1 MPKRPPARPQATSPS
16 DHAPRSASN
25 TANTSATSA
34 SRYYDHR
41 LHRTSSS
48 SSSSSSPASDVTL
61 PPLRTALASSTPIPH
76 GSALPP
82 PLLPPTSLAQRS
94 ESSSY
99 QHSGT
104 GSASSLYKPFVSPGH
119 LIHSGRVT
127 LPATN
132 ASPRPTPH
140 PPTNTSQSA
149 SMNSNSEDSS
159 LPLNGADTASSDA
172 AKKKS
177 TKKAV
182 SCEPCRRRK
191 LKCDRGWPCGA
202 CRDRGESS
210 KCEWAEGVRPQTTG
224 RDTGDSSQ
232 VNERLDRLEAM
243 MGAIAGSLGVE
254 LPGSKTSSSSTS
266 AQAAHR
272 KVSSASA
279 ASSTTASTSK
289 LSTLAEL
296 GAVEA
301 NRAALAST
309 SSNDSRTP
317 RPSYAAGSIS
327 WGFGFGFSQM
337 HQYSSEELTRK
348 TLFDLLTLLPD
359 NSIVRSLTDFYFR
372 ELSWMAH
379 LIPEDNFRKRQRTI
393 EEVRLFWDGRPDAL
407 PYAEMRDALRLVA
420 TIHALCG
427 AALVFG
433 EPLEGEILLEKFG
446 KQAFTVFLDAAQH
459 ALTVLDIYEE
469 LHIDNVRTMV
479 LLSSCLSALKG
490 PAVGSAMMAN
500 ICFMAYALQLDVEP
514 PESMPVDERK
524 DRIGLFATL
533 CIQDWFSAGNV
544 KRSYII
550 DPANT
555 SLPSLFGPDAHNN
568 EMVSLPMR
576 YKIKLSDVARRASHR
591 IRMSEDEAYEFTK
604 QLHQEVVAIEAGI
617 PEHLRFD
624 DSLIDSADDPD
635 NPERWHRSAMALA
648 VQMQLLT
655 LHKRFYVQSW
665 TNPKYKESR
674 DISFAASMLIIK
686 VFRNAFKWFT
696 PRENAT
702 LDEQRAVISEGM
714 RTQHNSVSRLWFF
727 AQMSIIASLVLI
739 HFVSMLDTHPQES
752 CDWDSSELRA
762 QITDDL
768 KFVRLLLQALSS
780 KSKLA
785 MDGARAIQPP
795 ESNRNKRKADEALA
809 GSSLPPG
816 ATRGGG
822 PLHSR
827 SADSLPVRNPS
838 WYSTSSGYSGGSTP
852 GLTQAQR
859 TSPAY
864 NSPGSGS
871 NSSHSLA
878 HSASASSLERPKLPF
893 DGQVAPPSANSFDDI
908 EALWQ
913 KQPWQTASLRMGTSP
928 GVSPNNGFPT
938 KGRAASGTGSS
949 LVPNGAN
956 GSGYFAGTGKTGQ
969 ARPPSAAVMPGLTAA
984 PTNADATSSNPDC
997 PYICA
1002 SFFGP
1007 DASFNDLARAE
1018 AAIGRQDASYGYP
1031 VAPLSPFTA
1040 SFINSLDQY
1049 VASLDEPLPS
1059 ASPAAVPIPVTGVSM
1074 AVPQSHAVVQA
1085 AATGNGSAAAGPR

>member
-1 MPKRPPARPQATSPS
+1 MT
-16 DHAPRSASN
+16 
-25 TANTSATSA
+25 
-34 SRYYDHR
+34 
-41 LHRTSSS
+41 
-48 SSSSSSPASDVTL
+48 
-61 PPLRTALASSTPIPH
+61 
-76 GSALPP
+76 
-82 PLLPPTSLAQRS
+82 
-94 ESSSY
+94 
-99 QHSGT
+99 
-104 GSASSLYKPFVSPGH
+104 
-119 LIHSGRVT
+119 
-127 LPATN
+127 
-132 ASPRPTPH
+132 
-140 PPTNTSQSA
+140 
-149 SMNSNSEDSS
+149 SNSEDAAAPAASAS
-159 LPLNGADTASSDA
+159 NGADTTNPDA

-210 KCEWAEGVRPQTTG
+210 KCEWAEGVRPQNTG

-243 MGAIAGSLGVE
+243 MGAIAGSLGVD
-254 LPGSKTSSSSTS
+254 LPGSKSSSSTNG
-266 AQAAHR
+266 AQR
-272 KVSSASA
+272 KL
-279 ASSTTASTSK
+279 SSTSSTSNNAAPTSK

-296 GAVEA
+296 GASEA
-301 NRAALAST
+301 NRAAQAAT
-309 SSNDSRTP
+309 SSKSETP
-317 RPSYAAGSIS
+317 RPSYSAGSVS

-337 HQYSSEELTRK
+337 NQFSSEELTRR
-348 TLFDLLTLLPD
+348 TLFELLNLLPD
-359 NSIVRSLTDFYFR
+359 NTVVRSLTDFYFR

-379 LIPEDNFRKRQRTI
+379 LIPEESFRKRLRSI
-393 EEVRLFWDGRPDAL
+393 EECRIFWDGRPDAFR
-407 PYAEMRDALRLVA
+407 YEEMRNSLRLVA

-427 AALVFG
+427 AAFVFG
-433 EPLEGEILLEKFG
+433 EPIEAETLLEKYG
-446 KQAFTVFLDAAQH
+446 KQAFTVFLDASQH
-459 ALTVLDIYEE
+459 ALSVLDIYEE

-514 PESMPVDERK
+514 AETLPLEERK

-533 CIQDWFSAGNV
+533 CVQDWFSAGNV
-544 KRSYII
+544 KRSYLI

-555 SLPSLFGPDAHNN
+555 SLPSLFGPDAHKN
-568 EMVSLPMR
+568 ELVSVPMR
-576 YKIKLSDVARRASHR
+576 YKLKLSDVARRASHR
-591 IRMSEDEAYEFTK
+591 IRMNEEEAYEFTK
-604 QLHQEVVAIEAGI
+604 QLHQEVVAIEAMI

-624 DSLIDSADDPD
+624 DSLIESDDPD

-702 LDEQRAVISEGM
+702 LDEQRAMIGEGM

-795 ESNRNKRKADEALA
+795 ESNRNKRKADDALA
-809 GSSLPPG
+809 GSSMGPG
-816 ATRGGG
+816 PTRGGG
-822 PLHSR
+822 PLGSR
-827 SADSLPVRNPS
+827 SMDSIPIRNPS
-838 WYSTSSGYSGGSTP
+838 WYSASSGYSSGSTP
-852 GLTQAQR
+852 ALTSTHR
-859 TSPAY
+859 TPPAY
-864 NSPGSGS
+864 NSPGSSS

-878 HSASASSLERPKLPF
+878 QSASASEIVRPKLPF
-893 DGQVAPPSANSFDDI
+893 DGPVAPANANSFDDI

-928 GVSPNNGFPT
+928 SVSPNNAFAGNG
-938 KGRAASGTGSS
+938 KARASSGTGSS
-949 LVPNGAN
+949 LAPNGNYFPSN
-956 GSGYFAGTGKTGQ
+956 GKSSQG
-969 ARPPSAAVMPGLTAA
+969 RPPSTTAIPGLINA
-984 PTNADATSSNPDC
+984 PTNGEGSSTNPDC

-1007 DASFNDLARAE
+1007 DASFNDIARAE

-1049 VASLDEPLPS
+1049 VASLEEPMPS
-1059 ASPAAVPIPVTGVSM
+1059 NSPAPVPIPVSGTSM
-1074 AVPQSHAVVQA
+1074 AVPQSHAMVQA
-1085 AATGNGSAAAGPR
+1085 ANAANSASAGAR

>member
-1 MPKRPPARPQATSPS
+1 MTSS
-16 DHAPRSASN
+16 IEESASN
-25 TANTSATSA
+25 GADSQNTSTANNSTEA
-34 SRYYDHR
+34 S
-41 LHRTSSS
+41 
-48 SSSSSSPASDVTL
+48 
-61 PPLRTALASSTPIPH
+61 
-76 GSALPP
+76 
-82 PLLPPTSLAQRS
+82 
-94 ESSSY
+94 
-99 QHSGT
+99 
-104 GSASSLYKPFVSPGH
+104 
-119 LIHSGRVT
+119 
-127 LPATN
+127 
-132 ASPRPTPH
+132 
-140 PPTNTSQSA
+140 
-149 SMNSNSEDSS
+149 
-159 LPLNGADTASSDA
+159 
-172 AKKKS
+172 KKKS

-202 CRDRGESS
+202 CRDRNESS
-210 KCEWAEGVRPQTTG
+210 KCEWAEGVRPQSTG
-224 RDTGDSSQ
+224 RDTGDTSG

-243 MGAIAGSLGVE
+243 MGAIAGSLGVD
-254 LPGSKTSSSSTS
+254 LPGAAESSSPSASNGAHRKLSSTS
-266 AQAAHR
+266 A
-272 KVSSASA
+272 ASA
-279 ASSTTASTSK
+279 PSTSK

-301 NRAALAST
+301 NKALIAAKP
-309 SSNDSRTP
+309 SSNVDGA
-317 RPSYAAGSIS
+317 RPSFAARPLS
-327 WGFGFGFSQM
+327 WGFGFGISQM
-337 HQYSSEELTRK
+337 NQVSSEELTRK
-348 TLFDLLTLLPD
+348 TLFELLHLLPD
-359 NSIVRSLTDFYFR
+359 NSFVRGFTDFYFR

-379 LIPEDNFRKRQRTI
+379 LIPEETFRKRQRQV
-393 EEVRLFWDGRPDAL
+393 EESRLFWDGRPDA
-407 PYAEMRDALRLVA
+407 YKYEEMRDMLRLVA

-433 EPLEGEILLEKFG
+433 EPIEGQSLPEKYG
-446 KQAFTVFLDAAQH
+446 QQAFTVFLDAAQH
-459 ALTVLDIYEE
+459 ALSVLDIYEE

-514 PESMPVDERK
+514 SESLPFDERK
-524 DRIGLFATL
+524 DRINLFATL
-533 CIQDWFSAGNV
+533 CINDWFSAGNV
-544 KRSYII
+544 KRSYLI

-555 SLPSLFGPDAHNN
+555 SLPSLFGPDAHKN
-568 EMVSLPMR
+568 EMVPVPMR
-576 YKIKLSDVARRASHR
+576 IKLKLSDVARRASHR
-591 IRMSEDEAYEFTK
+591 IRMNEDEAYEFTK
-604 QLHQEVVAIEAGI
+604 QLHQEVVAIESAI

-624 DSLIDSADDPD
+624 ESLIDSDDPD

-702 LDEQRAVISEGM
+702 LDEQRAMIGEGM
-714 RTQHNSVSRLWFF
+714 RTQYNSVSRLWFF
-727 AQMSIIASLVLI
+727 AQMSIISSLVLI

-795 ESNRNKRKADEALA
+795 ESNRNKRKADD
-809 GSSLPPG
+809 SLSGPV
-816 ATRGGG
+816 RGGG
-822 PLHSR
+822 PLGSR
-827 SADSLPVRNPS
+827 SMENLPIRNPS
-838 WYSTSSGYSGGSTP
+838 WYSTTSSTFSNGSTP
-852 GLTQAQR
+852 GMTNTHR
-859 TSPAY
+859 TPPAY
-864 NSPGSGS
+864 SSPGSSS

-878 HSASASSLERPKLPF
+878 HSASASDLVRPKLPF
-893 DGQVAPPSANSFDDI
+893 DGQVAPASTANSFEDI

-913 KQPWQTASLRMGTSP
+913 KQPWQTASLRMGTS
-928 GVSPNNGFPT
+928 SAT
-938 KGRAASGTGSS
+938 ASSMNSGA
-949 LVPNGAN
+949 AN
-956 GSGYFAGTGKTGQ
+956 GGYFVKPNTPRQ
-969 ARPPSAAVMPGLTAA
+969 AS
-984 PTNADATSSNPDC
+984 TNAAIPDLTGAAAAANASQNPDC

-1007 DASFNDLARAE
+1007 DASFNDIARAE

-1049 VASLDEPLPS
+1049 VTSLEEPMPSNNQALVPNLPLAGASMP
-1059 ASPAAVPIPVTGVSM
+1059 
-1074 AVPQSHAVVQA
+1074 VPQSHALVQA
-1085 AATGNGSAAAGPR
+1085 ATTATAGGNTSA

>member
-1 MPKRPPARPQATSPS
+1 MPKRPASGPQA
-16 DHAPRSASN
+16 SA
-25 TANTSATSA
+25 
-34 SRYYDHR
+34 
-41 LHRTSSS
+41 SSS
-48 SSSSSSPASDVTL
+48 SDSTTHNARTSPITTASTTTPPASNYYSARAPRPSSSSDLVL
-61 PPLRTALASSTPIPH
+61 PPLHTALASGAPLPS

-82 PLLPPTSLAQRS
+82 PLLPTT
-94 ESSSY
+94 SSS
-99 QHSGT
+99 QRPD
-104 GSASSLYKPFVSPGH
+104 SSNYTHTRQTSTATYKPFVSPTNI
-119 LIHSGRVT
+119 IHGGRVT
-127 LPATN
+127 IPGTTRPPPLPSAPPAATN
-132 ASPRPTPH
+132 PRR
-140 PPTNTSQSA
+140 SA
-149 SMNSNSEDSS
+149 SMTSNTEDNAARPS
-159 LPLNGADTASSDA
+159 SSDANNTEA

-224 RDTGDSSQ
+224 RDSGDNSQ

-254 LPGSKTSSSSTS
+254 LPGAKSSSTS
-266 AQAAHR
+266 SNGAHR
-272 KVSSASA
+272 KF
-279 ASSTTASTSK
+279 STTSATSTNAAPTSK

-296 GAVEA
+296 GASEA
-301 NRAALAST
+301 NKAALAAT
-309 SSNDSRTP
+309 SKPDTP
-317 RPSYAAGSIS
+317 QPSYAAGPVS

-337 HQYSSEELTRK
+337 NQISSEELTRK
-348 TLFDLLTLLPD
+348 TLFELLNLLPD

-379 LIPEDNFRKRQRTI
+379 LIPEENFRKRLHGV
-393 EEVRLFWDGRPDAL
+393 EESRLFWDGRPDA
-407 PYAEMRDALRLVA
+407 YRYDEMRDLLRLVA

-433 EPLEGEILLEKFG
+433 EPLEAELLLEKYG
-446 KQAFTVFLDAAQH
+446 KQAFTVFLDASQH
-459 ALTVLDIYEE
+459 ALSVLDIYEE
-469 LHIDNVRTMV
+469 LHLDNVRTMV

-500 ICFMAYALQLDVEP
+500 ICFMAYALQLDIEP
-514 PESMPVDERK
+514 PETLPLDERK

-533 CIQDWFSAGNV
+533 CISDWFSAGNV
-544 KRSYII
+544 KRSYLI

-555 SLPSLFGPDAHNN
+555 SLPSLFGPDAHKN
-568 EMVSLPMR
+568 ELVSVPIR
-576 YKIKLSDVARRASHR
+576 YKLKLSDVARRASRR
-591 IRMSEDEAYEFTK
+591 IHMNEDEAYEFTK
-604 QLHQEVVAIEAGI
+604 QLHQEVVAIEANI

-624 DSLIDSADDPD
+624 DSLIETDDPH
-635 NPERWHRSAMALA
+635 NPERWHRTAMALA

-702 LDEQRAVISEGM
+702 LDEQRAMIGEGM
-714 RTQHNSVSRLWFF
+714 RTQHNSVARLWFF
-727 AQMSIIASLVLI
+727 AQISIIASLVLI

-785 MDGARAIQPP
+785 LDGARAIQPP
-795 ESNRNKRKADEALA
+795 ESNRNKRKADDALT
-809 GSSLPPG
+809 GSSLG
-816 ATRGGG
+816 AGSTRGGG
-822 PLHSR
+822 PLGSR
-827 SADSLPVRNPS
+827 SMGSIPIRNPS
-838 WYSTSSGYSGGSTP
+838 WYSTSSGYSNGSTP
-852 GLTQAQR
+852 ALTNAHR
-859 TSPAY
+859 TPPAY
-864 NSPGSGS
+864 NSPGSSS

-878 HSASASSLERPKLPF
+878 HSASASEIVRPKLPF
-893 DGQVAPPSANSFDDI
+893 DGQVAPANANSFDDI

-928 GVSPNNGFPT
+928 SVSPNNAFSGAG
-938 KGRAASGTGSS
+938 KGRATSGTGSS
-949 LVPNGAN
+949 LLGAN
-956 GSGYFAGTGKTGQ
+956 GNGSYFPATGKAGQ
-969 ARPPSAAVMPGLTAA
+969 GRPTSTTAIPGLTNA
-984 PTNADATSSNPDC
+984 PSNGEGSSSNPDC
-997 PYICA
+997 PFICA

-1007 DASFNDLARAE
+1007 DASCNDIARAE

-1049 VASLDEPLPS
+1049 VASLEEPLPS
-1059 ASPAAVPIPVTGVSM
+1059 NSPSALPIPVAGTTMS
-1074 AVPQSHAVVQA
+1074 VPQSHAMVH
-1085 AATGNGSAAAGPR
+1085 AATTSSNNASAGAR

>member
-1 MPKRPPARPQATSPS
+1 MPKRPASGPQA
-16 DHAPRSASN
+16 
-25 TANTSATSA
+25 
-34 SRYYDHR
+34 
-41 LHRTSSS
+41 SSS
-48 SSSSSSPASDVTL
+48 SASSSTATSTTPPTSTYYNARAHRLSSSSDVVL
-61 PPLRTALASSTPIPH
+61 PPLHTALASGTPLPS

-82 PLLPPTSLAQRS
+82 PLLPIP
-94 ESSSY
+94 SSSQPPDSSNY
-99 QHSGT
+99 THSRQT
-104 GSASSLYKPFVSPGH
+104 SASTHKSFLSPTN
-119 LIHSGRVT
+119 LIHAGRVT
-127 LPATN
+127 TPSSTRPPPPPAPALAAPANPRRAVSMTSNTEDN
-132 ASPRPTPH
+132 AARPSSADAN
-140 PPTNTSQSA
+140 NT
-149 SMNSNSEDSS
+149 E
-159 LPLNGADTASSDA
+159 A

-224 RDTGDSSQ
+224 RDSGDSSQ

-243 MGAIAGSLGVE
+243 MGAIAASLGVE
-254 LPGSKTSSSSTS
+254 LPGAKTSSTSSNG
-266 AQAAHR
+266 AHR
-272 KVSSASA
+272 KLSTTSA
-279 ASSTTASTSK
+279 ASTNAASTSK

-296 GAVEA
+296 GASEA
-301 NRAALAST
+301 NKAALAAT
-309 SSNDSRTP
+309 SKLDTP
-317 RPSYAAGSIS
+317 QPSYAVGPVS

-337 HQYSSEELTRK
+337 NQISSEELTRK
-348 TLFDLLTLLPD
+348 TLFELLNLLPD
-359 NSIVRSLTDFYFR
+359 NSIVRSLTNFYFS

-379 LIPEDNFRKRQRTI
+379 LIPEETFRKRLRGI
-393 EEVRLFWDGRPDAL
+393 EECRMFWDGRPDA
-407 PYAEMRDALRLVA
+407 YRYDEMRDLLRLIA
-420 TIHALCG
+420 TVHALCG

-433 EPLEGEILLEKFG
+433 EPIEAELLLERYG
-446 KQAFTVFLDAAQH
+446 KQAFTVFLDASQH
-459 ALTVLDIYEE
+459 ALSVLDIYEE
-469 LHIDNVRTMV
+469 LHVDNVRTMV

-490 PAVGSAMMAN
+490 PAFGSAMMAN

-514 PESMPVDERK
+514 PETLPLDERK

-533 CIQDWFSAGNV
+533 CISDWFSAGNV
-544 KRSYII
+544 KRSYLI

-555 SLPSLFGPDAHNN
+555 SLPSLFGPDAHKN
-568 EMVSLPMR
+568 ELVSAPIR
-576 YKIKLSDVARRASHR
+576 YKLKLSDVSRRASHR
-591 IRMSEDEAYEFTK
+591 IRMNEDEAYEFTK
-604 QLHQEVVAIEAGI
+604 QLHQEVVAIEANI

-624 DSLIDSADDPD
+624 DSLIETDDPH

-686 VFRNAFKWFT
+686 VFRNTFKWFT

-702 LDEQRAVISEGM
+702 LDEQRAMIGEGM

-727 AQMSIIASLVLI
+727 AQISIIASLVLI

-795 ESNRNKRKADEALA
+795 ESNRNKRKADDALTGPSLA
-809 GSSLPPG
+809 PGS
-816 ATRGGG
+816 TRGGG
-822 PLHSR
+822 PLGSR
-827 SADSLPVRNPS
+827 SMDSIPVRNPS
-838 WYSTSSGYSGGSTP
+838 WYSTSSGYSNGSTP
-852 GLTQAQR
+852 ALTNAHR
-859 TSPAY
+859 TPPAY
-864 NSPGSGS
+864 NSPGSSS

-878 HSASASSLERPKLPF
+878 HSASASEIPRPKLPF
-893 DGQVAPPSANSFDDI
+893 EGQVAPANANSFDDI

-928 GVSPNNGFPT
+928 SVSPNNAFSG

-949 LVPNGAN
+949 LGPNGN
-956 GSGYFAGTGKTGQ
+956 GSYFPATGKPGQ
-969 ARPPSAAVMPGLTAA
+969 GRPPSTTAIPGLTNA
-984 PTNADATSSNPDC
+984 PTNGEGSSTNPDC
-997 PYICA
+997 PFICA

-1007 DASFNDLARAE
+1007 DASFNDIARAE

-1049 VASLDEPLPS
+1049 VASLEEPLPS
-1059 ASPAAVPIPVTGVSM
+1059 NSPSAVPIPVTGTTMS
-1074 AVPQSHAVVQA
+1074 VPQSHAMVH
-1085 AATGNGSAAAGPR
+1085 AATTSGNNASAGPR

>member
-1 MPKRPPARPQATSPS
+1 MTSNVE
-16 DHAPRSASN
+16 DLSASSN
-25 TANTSATSA
+25 TAEPSQPDAT
-34 SRYYDHR
+34 
-41 LHRTSSS
+41 
-48 SSSSSSPASDVTL
+48 
-61 PPLRTALASSTPIPH
+61 
-76 GSALPP
+76 
-82 PLLPPTSLAQRS
+82 
-94 ESSSY
+94 
-99 QHSGT
+99 
-104 GSASSLYKPFVSPGH
+104 
-119 LIHSGRVT
+119 
-127 LPATN
+127 
-132 ASPRPTPH
+132 
-140 PPTNTSQSA
+140 
-149 SMNSNSEDSS
+149 
-159 LPLNGADTASSDA
+159 
-172 AKKKS
+172 KKKS

-210 KCEWAEGVRPQTTG
+210 KCEWAEGVRPQNTG
-224 RDTGDSSQ
+224 RDTADSSQ
-232 VNERLDRLEAM
+232 INERLDRLEAM
-243 MGAIAGSLGVE
+243 MGAIAGSLGVD
-254 LPGSKTSSSSTS
+254 LPGTKSSASTSNGAHRKLSSTS
-266 AQAAHR
+266 A
-272 KVSSASA
+272 SSANA
-279 ASSTTASTSK
+279 ASTSK

-301 NRAALAST
+301 SKAALAAT
-309 SSNDSRTP
+309 SPSKVETP
-317 RPSYAAGSIS
+317 RPSYAAGSVS

-337 HQYSSEELTRK
+337 NQVSSEEITRK
-348 TLFDLLTLLPD
+348 AFYELLNLLPD
-359 NSIVRSLTDFYFR
+359 STIVRGLTDFYFR
-372 ELSWMAH
+372 ELSWMAS
-379 LIPEDNFRKRQRTI
+379 LIPEETFRKRQRGL

-407 PYAEMRDALRLVA
+407 PYAEMRDSLRLVA

-433 EPLEGEILLEKFG
+433 EPKEGETLPEKYG

-514 PESMPVDERK
+514 SESLPLDERK

-555 SLPSLFGPDAHNN
+555 SLPSLFGPDAHNS
-568 EMVSLPMR
+568 ELVSAHIK
-576 YKIKLSDVARRASHR
+576 YKLKLSDVARRASHR

-604 QLHQEVVAIEAGI
+604 QLHQEVVAIEASI

-624 DSLIDSADDPD
+624 DSLIDSQDPD
-635 NPERWHRSAMALA
+635 NQETWHRSAMALA

-702 LDEQRAVISEGM
+702 LDEQRAMIGEGM

-795 ESNRNKRKADEALA
+795 ESNRNKRKADEALT
-809 GSSLPPG
+809 GSSLPT
-816 ATRGGG
+816 TRGGG
-822 PLHSR
+822 PLSSR
-827 SADSLPVRNPS
+827 SADSLPIRNPS
-838 WYSTSSGYSGGSTP
+838 WYSASSGYSNGSTP
-852 GLTQAQR
+852 ALTNAHR
-859 TSPAY
+859 TPPAY
-864 NSPGSGS
+864 NSPGSSS

-878 HSASASSLERPKLPF
+878 HSASASELVRSKLPF
-893 DGQVAPPSANSFDDI
+893 DGQMAPASANSFDDI

-928 GVSPNNGFPT
+928 TANNNFAGAG
-938 KGRAASGTGSS
+938 KGRSASGTGSS
-949 LVPNGAN
+949 LGPNGA
-956 GSGYFAGTGKTGQ
+956 SYFPSSSKTG
-969 ARPPSAAVMPGLTAA
+969 APTSAGMPGLPNA
-984 PTNADATSSNPDC
+984 PAGDASSNPDC
-997 PYICA
+997 PLICA

-1007 DASFNDLARAE
+1007 DASFNDIARAE

-1049 VASLDEPLPS
+1049 VASLEEPLPS
-1059 ASPAAVPIPVTGVSM
+1059 NSPAAVPIPVTGVSM
-1074 AVPQSHAVVQA
+1074 AVPQSHAIVQA
-1085 AATGNGSAAAGPR
+1085 AAMANNNAAGTR